1 MIDKIAAP
9 GSVFNN
15 KWMLL
20 LKVALRE
27 FVAAAG

>member
-9 GSVFNN
+9 GSN
-15 KWMLL
+15 KWILL